1 MELRN
6 LGKIGQVSAL
16 TLGGG
21 GIGAVWGERSR
32 DQAIA
37 TVLDA
42 VDHGITLIDLA
53 PSYGNGEAE
62 NVVGQAFKGD
72 LPSGIKVTTKCQ
84 LRNVPGEEIYPRL
97 IESLHESLSRLQLNH
112 VDIFLLHSNIIPDR
126 DLAENGTSLSTYTDY
141 VIPAFEKIKT
151 SGLISH
157 WGITG
162 IGWPSAINTALEE
175 QKKPAVVQCI
185 ANLLDSGGGLDRSP
199 EKPNPRKA
207 IELAHNNNVGVMGI
221 RAVQAGALTDKIDR
235 ALPNDHSEILDYAK
249 ASPFRALAK
258 EFGISSAMLAHRYTL
273 SMKNVDTVVL
283 GVKNQNELQE
293 CLEAESLGRL
303 STEEIKAIDD
313 CISV

>member
-1 MELRN
+1 MELRS
-6 LGKIGQVSAL
+6 LGEVGQVSAL

-32 DQAIA
+32 DEAIA

-42 VDHGITLIDLA
+42 VDNGITLIDLA

-62 NVVGQAFKGD
+62 NVVGQTFKGN
-72 LPSGIKVTTKCQ
+72 LPSGVKVTTKCQ
-84 LRNVPGEEIYPRL
+84 LRNISGGEVYSIL

-112 VDIFLLHSNIIPDR
+112 VDIFLLHSNIIPAN
-126 DLAENGTSLSTYTDY
+126 DLAEHGTSLSIYTDY
-141 VIPAFEKIKT
+141 VRPAFERIKAA
-151 SGLISH
+151 GLISH

-162 IGWPSAINTALEE
+162 IGWPSAIITALEE
-175 QKKPAVVQCI
+175 SQKPAVVQCI

-199 EKPNPRKA
+199 EKSNPRKA
-207 IELAHNNNVGVMGI
+207 IEVAHNNNVRVMGI

-235 ALPNDHSEILDYAK
+235 RLPNDHSETLDYAK
-249 ASPFRALAK
+249 AAPFRTLAK
-258 EFGISSAMLAHRYTL
+258 EFGTSPAILAHRYTL

-293 CLEAESLGRL
+293 CLDAEL
-303 STEEIKAIDD
+303 SGNLTPSEIKAIDD